1 MTQSIRDDTD
11 YEIKRL
17 VVVSNRLPIVFTKGQ
32 EGEWLIKRGSGGL
45 VTALAPVL
53 RNRGGLWIGW
63 TGKPGRTNFSE
74 LSALGVKQ
82 IGYQLKE
89 VVLGEDEIQNYYYG
103 FSNEIIWPL
112 FHDMLSQC
120 DFNPEYWKVYKQV
133 NKKFARVITRN
144 TMKEDYVWVQ
154 DYHLMLVAKEL
165 KRMGANRRVGFFLHI
180 PFPQLD
186 IFLKLPW
193 RFQILKALLE
203 YDLIGFQTVRDKS
216 HFIQCVRSMIRGAR
230 VEGSGQV
237 SMINLPERQIRVG
250 NFPIS
255 IDYAAFANQSATKEV
270 ADEAWYIHE
279 NLPNRKII
287 LGIDRL
293 DYTKGI
299 PLRLNAFRNALDR
312 YPELRG
318 KVTLVQVVVPS
329 REDIHDYL
337 DIKMKIERLIGE
349 INGQFTQSGWMP
361 IYYLHRSLTRR
372 ELLAYYRT
380 AEIALIT
387 PLKDGMN
394 LVSKEYCACS
404 LDQNSVL
411 VLSEFAGAAPQLYR
425 GAILVNPYDMEGVAD
440 AIYQAFK
447 MGREERRSRMR
458 KLRRSVQKYNIFW
471 WVDSFLNA
479 AITKQLDSFPAL
491 DYYMPHVE
499 VGDEFG
505 KLVSEHNH
513 I

>member
-1 MTQSIRDDTD
+1 MSQTINNGADL
-11 YEIKRL
+11 EIKRL
-17 VVVSNRLPIVFTKGQ
+17 VVVSNRLPIVLTKGPK
-32 EGEWLIKRGSGGL
+32 GEWLVKRGSGGL

-53 RNRGGLWIGW
+53 RDRGGLWIGW
-63 TGKPGRTNFSE
+63 TGKEGRADFLEPSDSGT
-74 LSALGVKQ
+74 KQ
-82 IGYQLKE
+82 IGYNLKQ
-89 VVLGEDEIQNYYYG
+89 VILNEDDINHYYYG
-103 FSNEIIWPL
+103 FSNEVLWPL
-112 FHDMLSQC
+112 FHDMLSKC
-120 DFNPEYWKVYKQV
+120 DFNPEFWRAYRRV
-133 NKKFARVITRN
+133 NKKFAKVIWRN
-144 TMKEDYVWVQ
+144 TKKDDYIWVH
-154 DYHLMLVAKEL
+154 DYHLMLVATEL
-165 KRMGANRRVGFFLHI
+165 KRLDMKCRVGFFLHI

-193 RFQILKALLE
+193 RFQILRGLLE
-203 YDLIGFQTVRDKS
+203 YDLIGFQTVRDRS
-216 HFIQCVRSMIRGAR
+216 NFIQCVRSLIRGAR
-230 VEGSGQV
+230 VEGRGQV
-237 SMINLPERQIRVG
+237 CKLSMPERQIRVG

-255 IDYAAFANQSATKEV
+255 IDYDAFASQSATKEV

-299 PLRLNAFRNALDR
+299 VLRLKAFRNALER

-329 REDIHDYL
+329 REGIHDYM
-337 DIKMKIERLIGE
+337 DIKMEIERLVGE
-349 INGQFTQSGWMP
+349 INGRFTQSGWVP
-361 IYYLHRSLTRR
+361 IYYLHRSLMRR

-404 LDQNSVL
+404 LDENSV
-411 VLSEFAGAAPQLYR
+411 VILSEFAGAAPQLYR

-440 AIYQAFK
+440 AIYQAFIIDK
-447 MGREERRSRMR
+447 DERKSRMR
-458 KLRRSVQKYNIFW
+458 KLRRSIQKYNIFW

-479 AITKQLDSFPAL
+479 AITKSLDSFPAL

-499 VGDEFG
+499 IGDEFG
-505 KLVSEHNH
+505 KLA
-513 I
+513 

>member
-1 MTQSIRDDTD
+1 MSQADREEKDL
-11 YEIKRL
+11 EIKRL
-17 VVVSNRLPIVFTKGQ
+17 VVVSNRLPIVFTRDAD
-32 EGEWLIKRGSGGL
+32 GEWLIKRGSGGL

-53 RNRGGLWIGW
+53 RDRGGLWIGW
-63 TGKPGRTNFSE
+63 SGKVGRTDFSE
-74 LSALGVKQ
+74 PSDFGIKL
-82 IGYQLKE
+82 IGYNLKQVVLKE
-89 VVLGEDEIQNYYYG
+89 EDINKYYYG

-112 FHDMLSQC
+112 FHDLLPLC
-120 DFNPEYWKVYKQV
+120 DFNPEFWNVYQRV
-133 NKKFARVITRN
+133 NTKFARVITRN
-144 TMKEDYVWVQ
+144 IEKDDYIWVH
-154 DYHLMLVAKEL
+154 DYHLMLIAREL
-165 KRMGANRRVGFFLHI
+165 RKMGIKNRIGFFLHI

-193 RFQILKALLE
+193 RFQILRSLLE
-203 YDLIGFQTVRDKS
+203 YDLIGFQTVRDRS
-216 HFIQCVRSMIRGAR
+216 NFIQCVRALIRNSR
-230 VEGSGQV
+230 VFGRGQV
-237 SMINLPERQIRVG
+237 STISLPDREIRVG

-255 IDYAAFANQSATKEV
+255 IDYRAFAKQAASKEV
-270 ADEAWYIHE
+270 AEEAWYIHE

-299 PLRLNAFRNALDR
+299 CLRLKAFRNALER

-329 REDIHDYL
+329 RENIHEYI
-337 DIKMKIERLIGE
+337 DIKMKIERLVGE

-404 LDQNSVL
+404 LDENSVL
-411 VLSEFAGAAPQLYR
+411 ILSEFAGAAPQFYR
-425 GAILVNPYDMEGVAD
+425 GAILVNPYDMEAVAD
-440 AIYQAFK
+440 AIYQASIMSK
-447 MGREERRSRMR
+447 EERRSRMR
-458 KLRRSVQKYNIFW
+458 KLRRTIQKYNIFW

-479 AITKQLDSFPAL
+479 AITKRLDSFPAL
-491 DYYMPHVE
+491 DFYMPHV
-499 VGDEFG
+499 VDIDEEF
-505 KLVSEHNH
+505 KRLA
-513 I
+513 